1 VLSPHV
7 RFEGFT
13 ATDWIRV
20 LSLFR
25 PRRTSGELRDPNRP
39 LGGIIA
45 IHANGRLRKLLH
57 TEVGRLS
64 VADVEWPLSAA
75 ELAHRHE
82 ASFCIVLESGTLER
96 IMERFAARTQK
107 GDDLA
112 TQTLTL
118 FSLAQA
124 ELSQG
129 HLDAW
134 PLRLRGVPI
143 PSPGMVRTSLDAVC
157 PVGKSMALGLFEG
170 GELWA
175 SVALRRAADG
185 ISVIL
190 GPDEVRG
197 DMGLLS
203 GDWRR
208 DHRHLSRAIE
218 DRVGP
223 LAFGCYAEI
232 STFRALE
239 VDPSP
244 GAWARAAFVRDIILA
259 PLPVPLA
266 IPLGIDAGRAAF
278 LAMRKVMER
287 IDSDGVV
294 SGSIE
299 RLIDRASKSALP
311 ADLEQMLGFHPL
323 ELLRR
328 LLVRDQ

>member
-1 VLSPHV
+1 VLSAHV

-25 PRRTSGELRDPNRP
+25 PRRTSGEQRDPNRP
-39 LGGIIA
+39 RGGVIA
-45 IHANGRLRKLLH
+45 IHEEGRLRKLLH
-57 TEVGRLS
+57 TEVGRLGIEGLS
-64 VADVEWPLSAA
+64 WPMSAEEIA
-75 ELAHRHE
+75 RKHE
-82 ASFCIVLESGTLER
+82 ASFCIVFESGTLER
-96 IMERFAARTQK
+96 IMERFAARAER

-124 ELSQG
+124 ELAQG

-134 PLRLRGVPI
+134 PLRLSGVPI
-143 PSPGMVRTSLDAVC
+143 PTPGMVRTSLDAVC
-157 PVGKSMALGLFEG
+157 PQGKSMLLGLFEG
-170 GELWA
+170 GEVWT
-175 SVALRRAADG
+175 SIALRRTEGG
-185 ISVIL
+185 ISLIL

-208 DHRHLSRAIE
+208 DYRHLARAIE

-223 LAFGCYAEI
+223 LAFGCYAEM

-244 GAWARAAFVRDIILA
+244 GAWARSAFVRDIILT
-259 PLPVPLA
+259 PLPAPMA

-287 IDSDGVV
+287 VDSGGVV

-299 RLIDRASKSALP
+299 RLLDRASKTAMP
-311 ADLEQMLGFHPL
+311 ADLEEMLGFHPL

-328 LLVRDQ
+328 VLVREQ

>member
-25 PRRTSGELRDPNRP
+25 PRRASGELRDPNRP
-39 LGGIIA
+39 RGGVVA
-45 IHANGRLRKLLH
+45 VHADGKLRKLLH
-57 TEVGRLS
+57 TEFGRLRTS
-64 VADVEWPLSAA
+64 EVEWPVSAQEIA
-75 ELAHRHE
+75 SRYE
-82 ASFCIVLESGTLER
+82 ASFCIVFESGTLER
-96 IMERFAARTQK
+96 IMERFAARSQK

-112 TQTLTL
+112 TQTLSL
-118 FSLAQA
+118 FSLAQT
-124 ELSQG
+124 ELAQG

-143 PSPGMVRTSLDAVC
+143 PKPGMIRGSLDAVC
-157 PVGKSMALGLFEG
+157 PVGKSMLLGLFEG

-175 SVALRRAADG
+175 SVAFKRDGDG

-208 DHRHLSRAIE
+208 DHRHLSRAVEERI
-218 DRVGP
+218 GP

-244 GAWARAAFVRDIILA
+244 GAWARSAFVRDIILS
-259 PLPVPLA
+259 PLPAPMA
-266 IPLGIDAGRAAF
+266 IPLGLDAGRAAF
-278 LAMRKVMER
+278 LAFRKIMER
-287 IDSDGVV
+287 VDAGGVI
-294 SGSIE
+294 SGSVE
-299 RLIDRASKSALP
+299 RLLDRASKTAMP
-311 ADLEQMLGFHPL
+311 EGLEEMLGFHPL
-323 ELLRR
+323 DLLRT
-328 LLVRDQ
+328 LLIRER